1 MISMKKNLFLL
12 LSVSVLSACSVMQ
25 SLNPFAPNVKME
37 KSPVVHNQ
45 KEVKTVWSVQVG
57 SGGKN
62 VFHPAFLKERVF
74 AANQKGQV
82 VAFQNGNKLWENHLN
97 TTLSAGVG
105 FDEELIFVGSQKGQ
119 VWALNADD
127 GKILWQAQLSSEV
140 VQKPVSTPV
149 GVVVKTADERLFLL
163 NRQNGKRLWFYQHP
177 MQTLQVR
184 DSAHAVFAGGFIFAG
199 FSSGKL
205 IALSP
210 DNGAPVWQGQV
221 AIPKGSNELDR
232 LSQVSTPLS
241 IEEILCAA
249 AYQGQVA
256 CFNMMKG
263 GTLFWQR
270 KIGSVNALSFDLH
283 HLYVSDDK
291 GVLHALNRQT
301 ATTVWQNT
309 QLKTR
314 NPSSI
319 TEGAGILALGD
330 SEGFVYFLNPE
341 NGQFLAKIKT
351 DGSAIQAPILFDNG
365 QFIIQ
370 TTDGLILSVEVL

>member
-1 MISMKKNLFLL
+1 M
-12 LSVSVLSACSVMQ
+12 
-25 SLNPFAPNVKME
+25 
-37 KSPVVHNQ
+37 
-45 KEVKTVWSVQVG
+45 
-57 SGGKN
+57 
-62 VFHPAFLKERVF
+62 
-74 AANQKGQV
+74 
-82 VAFQNGNKLWENHLN
+82 AFQNGNKLWENHLN

-319 TEGAGILALGD
+319 TEGAGIWALGD